1 MAKLERKSTTR
12 VNLYCFQLIL
22 FILPRGERFF
32 MVVNE
37 TLSLVAEA
45 LGLHFLATSL
55 YHLLPTPETKI
66 RPAITKLAITAG
78 CSNSSKMQIPTE
90 YQFTALF

>member
-1 MAKLERKSTTR
+1 
-12 VNLYCFQLIL
+12 
-22 FILPRGERFF
+22 

-37 TLSLVAEA
+37 RLSLVAEA

-55 YHLLPTPETKI
+55 YHLLPIPETKI

-78 CSNSSKMQIPTE
+78 CSSSSKMQISTE
-90 YQFTALF
+90 YQLTALF